1 MKFVPLIIRNLL
13 RNRRR
18 TILSVL
24 SIGVS
29 NFIFAALMSVPAV
42 AAQLLHDRISALRLI
57 CASKAGF
64 YYSLPASYGETIR
77 GLPHVSAMTGYVAM
91 MTSYRKPGEL
101 IPIVGVDPAQLHN
114 IWPEWASTQ
123 DAVALGRSRSAGLAG
138 PALMKRVKWK
148 IGDNIVL

>member
-29 NFIFAALMSVPAV
+29 TFIFAALMSVPAV

-57 CASKAGF
+57 CANKAGF
-64 YYSLPASYGETIR
+64 YYSLPASYGEAIR
-77 GLPHVSAMTGYVAM
+77 
-91 MTSYRKPGEL
+91 K
-101 IPIVGVDPAQLHN
+101 
-114 IWPEWASTQ
+114 
-123 DAVALGRSRSAGLAG
+123 
-138 PALMKRVKWK
+138 
-148 IGDNIVL
+148 